1 MANKT
6 FSSAEASE
14 ISEIMRRRPTQSVRT
29 TFRLTKEGSEA
40 MNRLAKNYGLKPK
53 SLIQLCVTIDTRDS
67 KPKEGTFMYSVLK
80 SAKDIT
86 FSDLDRSVRKTLVI
100 SKESL
105 GRLNKISKTFNIP
118 RDLLVETLVRNVE
131 SGLKRSME
139 EKKKQHKKALEI
151 INKFWSKAEEIE
163 KELKK
168 FLKDDDPILERFGIV
183 IVIIMNLCTAIE
195 SELKEGTPI
204 NPDDFSQSG

>member
-1 MANKT
+1 
-6 FSSAEASE
+6 
-14 ISEIMRRRPTQSVRT
+14 
-29 TFRLTKEGSEA
+29 
-40 MNRLAKNYGLKPK
+40 MNRLAKNYELKPK
-53 SLIQLCVTIDTRDS
+53 SLIQLCATIDTRDS

-151 INKFWSKAEEIE
+151 IHNKFWSKAEEIE
-163 KELKK
+163 GELKE

-183 IVIIMNLCTAIE
+183 IVIIMNLCSAIE
-195 SELKEGTPI
+195 NELKEGTPI
-204 NPDDFSQSG
+204 DPDDFSQSV

>member
-1 MANKT
+1 MENKT
-6 FSSAEASE
+6 FSIAEASE
-14 ISEIMRRRPTQSVRT
+14 ISEIMRRGPTQSVRT

-40 MNRLAKNYGLKPK
+40 MNWLAKNDLKPK
-53 SLIQLCVTIDTRDS
+53 LLIQLCAAIDTRDS
-67 KPKEGTFMYSVLK
+67 KPKEGTLIYSVLK
-80 SAKDIT
+80 SAEDIT
-86 FSDLDRSVRKTLVI
+86 FSDLDRSVRKTLVV

-105 GRLNKISKTFNIP
+105 GKLNKISKTFNIP

-163 KELKK
+163 KELKE

-183 IVIIMNLCTAIE
+183 IVVIMNLCLAIE
-195 SELKEGTPI
+195 SELEEGTPI
-204 NPDDFSQSG
+204 DPDIY

>member
-1 MANKT
+1 MKNRT
-6 FSSAEASE
+6 FSTAEEE
-14 ISEIMRRRPTQSVRT
+14 ISEIMRRGPTQSVRT

-40 MNRLAKNYGLKPK
+40 MSWLAKKHKIKPK
-53 SLIQLCVTIDTRDS
+53 LLIQLCAAIDTRDS
-67 KPKEGTFMYSVLK
+67 KPKEGTLIYSVLK

-86 FSDLDRSVRKTLVI
+86 FSELDRSVRKTFVV

-118 RDLLVETLVRNVE
+118 RDLLVETLARNLE

-151 INKFWSKAEEIE
+151 INKFFSQADEIE
-163 KELKK
+163 KELKE
-168 FLKDDDPILERFGIV
+168 FLKDDDPILERFGIA
-183 IVIIMNLCTAIE
+183 IVIIMNLCSAIE
-195 SELKEGTPI
+195 SELEEGTPI
-204 NPDDFSQSG
+204 DPDIY